1 MPLPARAVQ
10 CTTGKTLVNPQA
22 IANQTVAA
30 INHFV
35 VAAKITFSAF
45 ANMENNRLWEDG
57 KYKCASWSS
66 GNLLPRNRHEE
77 RRFWDDVAVA
87 EGSCWTQ
94 NAKSGDS
101 VDACTIFWNEKR
113 VN

>member
-57 KYKCASWSS
+57 QYKCA
-66 GNLLPRNRHEE
+66 GLLATFYRVIDMR
-77 RRFWDDVAVA
+77 RRFSGMMLPSRREAVGHKMQSRVTVWMRA
-87 EGSCWTQ
+87 RFFGTK
-94 NAKSGDS
+94 NA
-101 VDACTIFWNEKR
+101 
-113 VN
+113 